1 MKINGSNRM
10 NGMNPYQ
17 KLNHP
22 ATEKTN
28 KTSFGKDEVK
38 ISPEALELM
47 NMKKAENAERNDRIQ
62 KLKEQVQS
70 GTYRVDSQKLAE
82 KMYEQFKR
90 EF

>member
-10 NGMNPYQ
+10 NGINPYQ
-17 KLNHP
+17 KLNQP
-22 ATEKTN
+22 AAEKTN

-38 ISPEALELM
+38 ISSEALELM
-47 NMKKAENAERNDRIQ
+47 NMKKTESTERNERIRQ
-62 KLKEQVQS
+62 LKEQVQS
-70 GTYRVDSQKLAE
+70 GTYKVDSQKLAE